1 MQDRSINLL
10 FHDLRTKKKRKH
22 LSFFFIEKE
31 PFSQRKKKRSMA
43 TTTGDLPM
51 PTPGVDAAGDAAA
64 LAGALPVV
72 DLRPVLDGVVD
83 EGQAS
88 LESLAGDLAGKP
100 DGER

>member
-1 MQDRSINLL
+1 
-10 FHDLRTKKKRKH
+10 
-22 LSFFFIEKE
+22 
-31 PFSQRKKKRSMA
+31 MA
-43 TTTGDLPM
+43 TTEGDPPM
-51 PTPGVDAAGDAAA
+51 PVAVAVDAAGDAAA

-72 DLRPVLDGVVD
+72 DLRAVRDGVVD

>member
-1 MQDRSINLL
+1 
-10 FHDLRTKKKRKH
+10 
-22 LSFFFIEKE
+22 
-31 PFSQRKKKRSMA
+31 MA
-43 TTTGDLPM
+43 TTTGDPM
-51 PTPGVDAAGDAAA
+51 PTTAPPPVVDAAGDAAA

-72 DLRPVLDGVVD
+72 DLRAVLDGLVD

>member
-1 MQDRSINLL
+1 
-10 FHDLRTKKKRKH
+10 
-22 LSFFFIEKE
+22 
-31 PFSQRKKKRSMA
+31 MA
-43 TTTGDLPM
+43 TPGDPM
-51 PTPGVDAAGDAAA
+51 PPVVVDAAGDAAA

-72 DLRPVLDGVVD
+72 DLRAVLDGLVD